1 VFWNLKI
8 GDELVNGS
16 SIDWTEYKDEDI
28 SRFLR
33 ELEAEQNRR
42 RAEKRKVLKAQISDM
57 VKAQGLSLSELFPQP
72 GKAKSQPKGTS
83 QAEAPKV
90 KYRNPDNASQT
101 WTGTGRKPA
110 WIVAALSSG
119 KTLEELRV

>member
-1 VFWNLKI
+1 
-8 GDELVNGS
+8 VNGS

-57 VKAQGLSLSELFPQP
+57 VKAQGLSLNELFSQP
-72 GKAKSQPKGTS
+72 GKARSQPKGKS
-83 QAEAPKV
+83 QPEATKV

-101 WTGTGRKPA
+101 WAGTGRKPA
-110 WIVAALSSG
+110 WIVEALASG

>member
-1 VFWNLKI
+1 VS
-8 GDELVNGS
+8 GS

-42 RAEKRKVLKAQISDM
+42 WAEKRKVLKAQISDM
-57 VKAQGLSLSELFPQP
+57 VKAQGLSLNELFPQP
-72 GKAKSQPKGTS
+72 GKAKGQPKGNS
-83 QAEAPKV
+83 QPETLKV

-101 WTGTGRKPA
+101 WAGTGRKPA
-110 WIVAALSSG
+110 WIVEALASG
-119 KTLEELRV
+119 KTLEELTV

>member
-1 VFWNLKI
+1 M
-8 GDELVNGS
+8 NGS

-42 RAEKRKVLKAQISDM
+42 RAEKRKALKAQISDM
-57 VKAQGLSLSELFPQP
+57 VKAQGLSLNELFPQP
-72 GKAKSQPKGTS
+72 GNAKGQPKGKS
-83 QAEAPKV
+83 QTEATKV

-101 WTGTGRKPA
+101 WAGTGRKPA
-110 WIVAALSSG
+110 WIVEALSSG
-119 KTLEELRV
+119 KTLEDLRV